1 MYESPFNVSIIVFLI
16 ITNEIMRCLYEKR
29 GSEGKLQRKCIGKST
44 EKTFC
49 NLPSAVRNLS
59 GNYRAAIRLR
69 KREAD
74 CIYKQKSSETTVP
87 KLLFCDKKQIIS
99 KNLIK
104 NHKCL
109 LTLGVSC
116 ATITIS
122 LEERRKEMNLMAL
135 LLSVVLVITVITVIT
150 VISII
155 SEVISILAVITNS
168 AGLHAGMPKVHSYLS

>member
-29 GSEGKLQRKCIGKST
+29 GNEGKLQRKYIGKST

-59 GNYRAAIRLR
+59 GNYQAAIRLR

-74 CIYKQKSSETTVP
+74 CSCKQKNSKTTVL
-87 KLLFCDKKQIIS
+87 KLLFCDKKQIIL

-104 NHKCL
+104 NHKYL

-116 ATITIS
+116 ATIAIS

-135 LLSVVLVITVITVIT
+135 LLSVVLVITVITVI
-150 VISII
+150 SII
-155 SEVISILAVITNS
+155 LEVISILAVITNS
-168 AGLHAGMPKVHSYLS
+168 VGLHAGMPKVHSYLS

>member
-1 MYESPFNVSIIVFLI
+1 MKREGTKGSCRENIL
-16 ITNEIMRCLYEKR
+16 EKA
-29 GSEGKLQRKCIGKST
+29 RKKHFAI
-44 EKTFC
+44 F
-49 NLPSAVRNLS
+49 RQLS
-59 GNYRAAIRLR
+59 GICQAAIRLR

-74 CIYKQKSSETTVP
+74 CICKQKNSKTTVL
-87 KLLFCDKKQIIS
+87 KLLFCDKKQIII

-104 NHKCL
+104 NHKYL

-116 ATITIS
+116 ATIAIS

-135 LLSVVLVITVITVIT
+135 LLSVVLVITVIT

>member
-29 GSEGKLQRKCIGKST
+29 GNEGKLQRKYIGKST

-59 GNYRAAIRLR
+59 GNYQAAIRLR

-74 CIYKQKSSETTVP
+74 CICKQKNSKTTVL
-87 KLLFCDKKQIIS
+87 KLLFCDKKQIIL

-104 NHKCL
+104 NHKYL

-116 ATITIS
+116 ATIAIS

-135 LLSVVLVITVITVIT
+135 LLSVVLVITLITVIT

-168 AGLHAGMPKVHSYLS
+168 VGLHAGMPKVHSYLS

>member
-1 MYESPFNVSIIVFLI
+1 M
-16 ITNEIMRCLYEKR
+16 
-29 GSEGKLQRKCIGKST
+29 LQ
-44 EKTFC
+44 
-49 NLPSAVRNLS
+49 
-59 GNYRAAIRLR
+59 
-69 KREAD
+69 
-74 CIYKQKSSETTVP
+74 QKSSKTTVL
-87 KLLFCDKKQIIS
+87 KLLFCDKKQIII
-99 KNLIK
+99 KKMIK

-135 LLSVVLVITVITVIT
+135 LLSVVLVITVITVI
-150 VISII
+150 SII

>member
-1 MYESPFNVSIIVFLI
+1 
-16 ITNEIMRCLYEKR
+16 MRCLYEKR

-74 CIYKQKSSETTVP
+74 CICKQKSSKTTVL
-87 KLLFCDKKQIIS
+87 KLLFCDKKQIIL

-104 NHKCL
+104 NHKYL

-116 ATITIS
+116 ATITLS

-135 LLSVVLVITVITVIT
+135 LLSVVLVIT

>member
-1 MYESPFNVSIIVFLI
+1 MKSCGVYMKREGAKGSCRENVL
-16 ITNEIMRCLYEKR
+16 EKA
-29 GSEGKLQRKCIGKST
+29 RKKHFAI
-44 EKTFC
+44 F
-49 NLPSAVRNLS
+49 RQLS
-59 GNYRAAIRLR
+59 GICQATIRLR

-74 CIYKQKSSETTVP
+74 CICKQKSSKTTVL
-87 KLLFCDKKQIIS
+87 KLLFCDKKQIIL

-104 NHKCL
+104 NNKYL

-116 ATITIS
+116 ATITLS

-135 LLSVVLVITVITVIT
+135 LLSVVLVITVIT

>member
-1 MYESPFNVSIIVFLI
+1 
-16 ITNEIMRCLYEKR
+16 MRCLYEKR
-29 GSEGKLQRKCIGKST
+29 GNEGKLQRKCIGKST

-74 CIYKQKSSETTVP
+74 CICKQKNSKTAVL
-87 KLLFCDKKQIIS
+87 KLLFCDKKQIIL

-104 NHKCL
+104 NHKYL

-135 LLSVVLVITVITVIT
+135 LLSVVLVITLIT

-168 AGLHAGMPKVHSYLS
+168 VGLHAGMPKVHSYLS

>member
-29 GSEGKLQRKCIGKST
+29 GNEGKLQRKYIGKST

-49 NLPSAVRNLS
+49 NLPSDVRNLS
-59 GNYRAAIRLR
+59 GNYQAAIRLR

-74 CIYKQKSSETTVP
+74 CICKQKNSKTTVL
-87 KLLFCDKKQIIS
+87 KLLFCDKKQIIL

-104 NHKCL
+104 NHKYL

-116 ATITIS
+116 ATIAIS

-135 LLSVVLVITVITVIT
+135 LLSVVLVITLITVIT

-168 AGLHAGMPKVHSYLS
+168 VGLHAGMPKVHSYLS

>member
-29 GSEGKLQRKCIGKST
+29 GNEGKLQRKYIGKST

-59 GNYRAAIRLR
+59 GNYQAAIRLR

-74 CIYKQKSSETTVP
+74 CICKQKNSKTTVL
-87 KLLFCDKKQIIS
+87 KLLFCDKKQIIL

-104 NHKCL
+104 NHKYL

-135 LLSVVLVITVITVIT
+135 LLSVVLVITVITVI
-150 VISII
+150 SII

>member
-29 GSEGKLQRKCIGKST
+29 GNEGKLQRKYIGKST

-59 GNYRAAIRLR
+59 GNYQAAIRLR

-74 CIYKQKSSETTVP
+74 CICKQKNSKTTVL
-87 KLLFCDKKQIIS
+87 KLLFCDKKQIIL

-104 NHKCL
+104 NHKYL

-116 ATITIS
+116 ATIAIS

-135 LLSVVLVITVITVIT
+135 LLSVVLVITVIT